1 MGLYS
6 NNFETARFEGTK
18 NPRHTLRCRQKNSLH
33 YTNFCKIIS
42 ISINKL
48 AILKLQGLI
57 AWRENILDH
66 KICCDVRPIS
76 LCAAVTMSYLG
87 GSEKENVTAA
97 HRLRHRQTRSAF
109 FIKVEM
115 GDPLP
120 HKVSHLPFIWNAV
133 LQTCILMNVEPVI

>member
-48 AILKLQGLI
+48 AILKLQGL
-57 AWRENILDH
+57 
-66 KICCDVRPIS
+66 CCMAR
-76 LCAAVTMSYLG
+76 
-87 GSEKENVTAA
+87 K
-97 HRLRHRQTRSAF
+97 HFRSQ
-109 FIKVEM
+109 K
-115 GDPLP
+115 L
-120 HKVSHLPFIWNAV
+120 L
-133 LQTCILMNVEPVI
+133 